1 MLLYIISVAY
11 KINFDESISDM
22 IDRLKQE
29 HIQFKITLNKIT
41 KYNDENNIDKAI
53 ETIHDMRQPI
63 IKHAV
68 EEEARIMR
76 VIMHNAKEAS
86 TDSIKIMQE
95 HNWVVDFL
103 KQKIPTIKG
112 NIDKQQDGQDI
123 QFQKKAHNEINE
135 FVINLRNHFEE
146 EEQIVFP
153 LALKADRDKD
163 KSSA

>member
-1 MLLYIISVAY
+1 MSGA
-11 KINFDESISDM
+11 
-22 IDRLKQE
+22 
-29 HIQFKITLNKIT
+29 
-41 KYNDENNIDKAI
+41 
-53 ETIHDMRQPI
+53 I

-76 VIMHNAKEAS
+76 VIMHNAKEES

-103 KQKIPTIKG
+103 KQKIPTIKE

-123 QFQKKAHNEINE
+123 QFQKKAQNEINE

-153 LALKADRDKD
+153 LALKADI
-163 KSSA
+163 S